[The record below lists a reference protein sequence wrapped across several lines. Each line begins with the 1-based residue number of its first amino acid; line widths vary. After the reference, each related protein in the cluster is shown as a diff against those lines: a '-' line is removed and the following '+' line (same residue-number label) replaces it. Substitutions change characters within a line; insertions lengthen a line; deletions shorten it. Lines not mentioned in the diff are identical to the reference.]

1 MATSAHCLRILV
13 TTLENCRAKFKEV
26 SFMAV
31 SQYLRPGS
39 LLESVQSHL
48 TPGVIKSASSLVG
61 ESESS
66 TRQTMNGAVAG
77 VLSGVTNM
85 ASSREGAT
93 HLTSMIGEG
102 GFSSAVD
109 NIGSFMGGGSATTG
123 MLSTGQQLLG
133 KIFGGKTSAVAE
145 SVGRFGGVRASS
157 ATKLMSMAAPLV
169 LGVLGKRAA
178 AQKLD
183 SSGLANLLL
192 SEKSDIA
199 EAAPAGLSQLL
210 STGPTVV
217 SARPDVREAGLSSP
231 AHLEHF
237 TERTPVEE
245 HTIAPPPAKPSMR
258 WVPLLLA
265 VLVALALLWG
275 LRGHA
280 PRANVGDVAGKAVQQ
295 ISLPGGGNIAAAP
308 GSINYDLAKF
318 LADPSAQVPKN
329 FVFDNLNFQAAT
341 TQLTPDSQS
350 TVNNLASILKAYP
363 NAQVQLVGY
372 TDNTGTPDANQ
383 TLSQNRADAV
393 KSVLVNQGVPAER
406 ISTQG
411 QGQNNPV
418 ASNDTED
425 GRLRNRRT
433 ELTVNSK

>member
-1 MATSAHCLRILV
+1 
-13 TTLENCRAKFKEV
+13 
-26 SFMAV
+26 MAV

-39 LLESVQSHL
+39 LLESVQSYL
-48 TPGVIKSASSLVG
+48 TPGAIKSASALVG

-77 VLSGVTNM
+77 VLSGLTNM
-85 ASSREGAT
+85 ASSREGAG

-102 GFSSAVD
+102 SFVSVVD
-109 NIGSFMGGGSATTG
+109 NIGSFLGGGSATAG

-169 LGVLGKRAA
+169 MGVLGKRVA

-210 STGPTVV
+210 RSGSTMV
-217 SARPDVREAGLSSP
+217 SSRTAIREPELSSP

-237 TERTPVEE
+237 TERTPPAEP
-245 HTIAPPPAKPSMR
+245 TTAPPPAKPNLR
-258 WVPLLLA
+258 WVPVLLA
-265 VLVALALLWG
+265 VLIALALLWG
-275 LRGHA
+275 LRGRA
-280 PRANVGDVAGKAVQQ
+280 PRGNVSNVTGRALEQ
-295 ISLPGGGNIAAAP
+295 ISLPGGGSISVAP
-308 GSINYDLAKF
+308 GTINYDLAKF
-318 LADPSAQVPKN
+318 LADPSAQAPRN
-329 FVFDNLNFQAAT
+329 FVFDNLNFEAAT
-341 TQLTPDSQS
+341 TQLTPDSQP

-383 TLSQNRADAV
+383 ALSQNRADAV
-393 KSVLVNQGVPAER
+393 KSMLVNQGVPAER

-418 ASNDTED
+418 ASNDTEA

-433 ELTVNSK
+433 ELVVNSK